1 MEEIKREELDE
12 LLNIENDITAAL
24 YKGHGAK
31 NRTERKAAKI
41 VYKRAWAAAMYHA
54 EKLEDKTEID
64 CFCFKELASHI
75 CKRELPKE
83 TFYKIIELLGVK
95 VN

>member
-1 MEEIKREELDE
+1 MEELKREELDE
-12 LLNIENDITAAL
+12 LLNIRLDISNALKEMHAA
-24 YKGHGAK
+24 KG
-31 NRTERKAAKI
+31 RLERKAAKI

-64 CFCFKELASHI
+64 CFCFEELASHI